1 MYSIFGFISTQII
14 VQNRLLSSQKKF
26 WSDFVHFFENW
37 TNLEI
42 WSVLK
47 LPLQICCS
55 KRDIKI
61 FVSIFIFFCR
71 FLNRNYFWY
80 LNHMC
85 SNVFSPKKTQGISL
99 KSTLFQN
106 CSYLP
111 LFFSITRTISS
122 LTVDWNNFGNKIP
135 FLFSSLWRKRF
146 MIFNSLKTT
155 QTNPDFY
162 SLGSNVTTW
171 ISSSSHCAT
180 KMDSGSSSEELEN
193 SGKFFVIESDLKTRM
208 DYGSTVTECTC
219 AESAAPIP
227 WFLSWGQFSD
237 FNFIWD

>member
-14 VQNRLLSSQKKF
+14 VQNRWFSSQKKF

-146 MIFNSLKTT
+146 MIFNSFKTT
-155 QTNPDFY
+155 QPNPDFY
-162 SLGSNVTTW
+162 SIYFRLECDHLNIQFIPLCDQNGFRLFKRGTRKQWQVFRHRVRFENTYGLWKHGDRVHMCWKCCSNTMISKLGPV
-171 ISSSSHCAT
+171 
-180 KMDSGSSSEELEN
+180 
-193 SGKFFVIESDLKTRM
+193 F
-208 DYGSTVTECTC
+208 
-219 AESAAPIP
+219 
-227 WFLSWGQFSD
+227 WF
-237 FNFIWD
+237 